1 VAACYYPRALR
12 ESITSTVRA
21 LLGINFPNNNMP
33 VVSASIKRAPTG
45 PGTIKQQQ
53 QSAAVHIVRVKV
65 LGLAGVVVNN
75 SQNEKTPSLSPEQ
88 MKAAI
93 ILTRDGRVVGNANSS
108 SGWASSNLSLPLCR
122 SANGDVV
129 TPRDDVSFSGATKA
143 SRRSTFTNSSL
154 RMQQKDAEQGAVEIS
169 HAGSTRSTERY
180 LAVWDGAKASTRDGA
195 TADGEDEPIVLE
207 FETPLARTEST
218 SRAKSTIQTGV
229 GDASIASLTTSRF
242 APKSFNVGVALSPSI
257 SGIDAT
263 YAYPLGAASLT
274 IIGDDAACG
283 ERVIDLPVL
292 STAATR
298 PMVGPGSSS
307 KEKKMVDL
315 QTGRDVKS
323 LREME
328 KRLSGVFAAA
338 ASISDSTSK
347 VGKKKS
353 KSPIKKLLS
362 KKSKGDAKKTG
373 TAAMATPKSQI
384 EAFPEKFTIDPSGDA
399 VLRLSVEVYPKP
411 EPVPTTGSPA
421 SATVSIATPTVAVK
435 SKGSRAKIT
444 VISEINEEL
453 KPIPSMSTAGRPV
466 MFDQRNPSD
475 EMTEAASLHPDINVT
490 VDTSEV
496 TNAII
501 QRGEDEATVGSAS
514 KGEPSLG
521 NNIESKGT
529 GLTGETG
536 TVGTGTIGDG
546 TAGETIGTDGE
557 TAASIKMTSSFVNRF
572 TSEVVSMAREAQ
584 VEGEKTG
591 KVLEAYFDTFI
602 LAACRPVPKDEDG
615 NEKSDALQ
623 SPSVVRSD
631 KQSDE
636 KPRFQRNSSN
646 NSPRGVDGIDGCD
659 GVVNSPCVGE
669 KITNALT
676 CGVSSPSIELIADN
690 GKAGRFVDR
699 TPPPKDQR
707 PPREIVPKYSDI
719 GSIGELTENTY
730 EYYTKRTG
738 ATSRARSMPYDSK
751 NQEKYG
757 MNCPGDL
764 TIGEGDNAI
773 PFPMA
778 INTSM
783 CDGICSYEEAKKFG
797 QEI

>member
-1 VAACYYPRALR
+1 
-12 ESITSTVRA
+12 
-21 LLGINFPNNNMP
+21 MP
-33 VVSASIKRAPTG
+33 VVSASTKRAPTG
-45 PGTIKQQQ
+45 PGAIKQQQ
-53 QSAAVHIVRVKV
+53 QNAAVHIVRVKV

-108 SGWASSNLSLPLCR
+108 NGWASSNLSLPLCR

-154 RMQQKDAEQGAVEIS
+154 RMQQKDAEQGAVEVA

-180 LAVWDGAKASTRDGA
+180 LAVWDGAKASTSRDGA
-195 TADGEDEPIVLE
+195 IADGEDEPIVLE

-218 SRAKSTIQTGV
+218 VRAKGTIQTGV
-229 GDASIASLTTSRF
+229 GDASITSLTTSRF
-242 APKSFNVGVALSPSI
+242 APKSFNVGIALSPSI

-274 IIGDDAACG
+274 IIGDDAVCG
-283 ERVIDLPVL
+283 ERVIDLPVF

-315 QTGRDVKS
+315 QTGRDIKS

-338 ASISDSTSK
+338 ASISESTSK

-373 TAAMATPKSQI
+373 AAAMATPKSQI

-411 EPVPTTGSPA
+411 KPVSTTGSPA
-421 SATVSIATPTVAVK
+421 SATASLATSTVAVK
-435 SKGSRAKIT
+435 RKGSRAKIT

-475 EMTEAASLHPDINVT
+475 EMTEAVSLHPDVNVT

-496 TNAII
+496 TDAII
-501 QRGEDEATVGSAS
+501 QKGEDEATVGS
-514 KGEPSLG
+514 SLG

-572 TSEVVSMAREAQ
+572 TSEVMSMAREAQ
-584 VEGEKTG
+584 AEGEKTG

-602 LAACRPVPKDEDG
+602 LAACRPVPKEEDG

-631 KQSDE
+631 ALSDE

-659 GVVNSPCVGE
+659 GAVNSPCVGE

-676 CGVSSPSIELIADN
+676 CGAGSPSMELIADN

-707 PPREIVPKYSDI
+707 PPREIVPQYSDI
-719 GSIGELTENTY
+719 GSIGDLTENTY

-764 TIGEGDNAI
+764 TIGEGDDAV
-773 PFPMA
+773 PFPTA